1 MELSSKNFVYKL
13 QGDMMNIP
21 SNKILIAMVGLP
33 GLGKSYFSK
42 NLKRN
47 YTKLNKQ
54 LNVKVFNAGEKR
66 RVKKGEKQDA
76 EWFKKQQKY
85 KEQIAMDTLSDSIN
99 WLNKTKNNY
108 CAIFDA
114 TNSTL
119 DRRRNVYNKLQKYK
133 NISLI
138 FVEIQCDNKK
148 IIENNILHKI
158 DSSPNYST
166 IKKSNAIRDF
176 KKRIDVYKKL
186 YKTISKQESE
196 YNYIKVKL
204 GNCMKYPRKQGELMC
219 NNINPFFWLVDYV
232 DNIPNYLKIDEK
244 NSKLSSYK

>member
-1 MELSSKNFVYKL
+1 MNFIYMIILSIHINIMELSSKNFVYKL

-66 RVKKGEKQDA
+66 RVKKGEKQNA

-99 WLNKTKNNY
+99 WLNKTKIIIVLY
-108 CAIFDA
+108 
-114 TNSTL
+114 L
-119 DRRRNVYNKLQKYK
+119 MQ
-133 NISLI
+133 LI
-138 FVEIQCDNKK
+138 V
-148 IIENNILHKI
+148 H
-158 DSSPNYST
+158 
-166 IKKSNAIRDF
+166 
-176 KKRIDVYKKL
+176 
-186 YKTISKQESE
+186 
-196 YNYIKVKL
+196 
-204 GNCMKYPRKQGELMC
+204 
-219 NNINPFFWLVDYV
+219 
-232 DNIPNYLKIDEK
+232 
-244 NSKLSSYK
+244 

>member
-1 MELSSKNFVYKL
+1 FVYKL

-99 WLNKTKNNY
+99 WLNKKKNNY

-133 NISLI
+133 NIILI

-186 YKTISKQESE
+186 
-196 YNYIKVKL
+196 
-204 GNCMKYPRKQGELMC
+204 
-219 NNINPFFWLVDYV
+219 
-232 DNIPNYLKIDEK
+232 
-244 NSKLSSYK
+244 